1 MRLVYSGLFVSL
13 LAGCFA
19 DGSVGVRANVVA
31 PAPAVYV
38 APAPPPPQP
47 VYVDPAPQPMV
58 VDEEAPELVE
68 VSPGVQVIYDYDE
81 PIFFSDGF
89 YWRQTG
95 GIWYSSRSY
104 RGGWG
109 AYNGVPM
116 RFRGGFNANMYVH
129 YRPAGYVSRR
139 GNVNGGVRVDGRT
152 EVRDGVRVDG
162 RTEVRDGVRVD
173 GRTDVHDNV
182 HVDGRTDV
190 HDNVHVDGRT
200 DVNGPRVEGHG
211 EVQGNVNGG
220 AHPAAQQN
228 HPAAP
233 AHPATPAKAPPKKN
247 TQH

>member
-1 MRLVYSGLFVSL
+1 MRLIYSGLFVSL
-13 LAGCFA
+13 LGGCFA
-19 DGSVGVRANVVA
+19 DGSVGVRARVVTPAPVVTVA
-31 PAPAVYV
+31 PAPVYV
-38 APAPPPPQP
+38 EPAPPPPQP
-47 VYVDPAPQPMV
+47 AVV

-95 GIWYSSRSY
+95 GVWYSSRSY

-116 RFRGGFNANMYVH
+116 RFRGGFDAHAYVH

-152 EVRDGVRVDG
+152 EG
-162 RTEVRDGVRVD
+162 GVRVD

-200 DVNGPRVEGHG
+200 DVHVDGRTEVNGGTRVEGRT
-211 EVQGNVNGG
+211 EVNGTANAG
-220 AHPAAQQN
+220 AHTGPAAAHPA
-228 HPAAP
+228 PAAAKTQQKVP
-233 AHPATPAKAPPKKN
+233 PAKNK
-247 TQH
+247 TTH

>member
-1 MRLVYSGLFVSL
+1 MRLIYSGLFVSL
-13 LAGCFA
+13 LGGCFA
-19 DGSVGVRANVVA
+19 DGSVGVRARVVTPVPVVTVA
-31 PAPAVYV
+31 PAPVYV
-38 APAPPPPQP
+38 EPAPPPPQP
-47 VYVDPAPQPMV
+47 AVV
-58 VDEEAPELVE
+58 VDEEAPELVD

-116 RFRGGFNANMYVH
+116 RFRGGFDAHAYAH

-152 EVRDGVRVDG
+152 EVHDNVHVDG
-162 RTEVRDGVRVD
+162 RTE
-173 GRTDVHDNV
+173 VHDNV
-182 HVDGRTDV
+182 HVDGRTEV

-200 DVNGPRVEGHG
+200 E
-211 EVQGNVNGG
+211 VNGG
-220 AHPAAQQN
+220 AHVEGRTEVNGGAHVAPAAA

-233 AHPATPAKAPPKKN
+233 AKTTTTKTPPKKN
-247 TQH
+247 TH